1 MSEEFGD
8 LFAQPEPEP
17 QQIDLPSFVD
27 YERHLENAAP
37 SKIKL
42 RLVGKNPL
50 WGHLLWNAGKMSAEY
65 IDEHAKDLEGKSV
78 LELGAASA
86 LPSLLASLS
95 AANVVATDYPDPDLV
110 DNIDANIAALKE
122 ETGRDLP
129 MSAQGYIWGHDVQP
143 LLDAPRQNGRKFDFV
158 ILSDVVFNH
167 TEHEK
172 LIKTCKETLAP
183 AGQVLVVFTPHRP
196 KLFEKDLAFF
206 TLAEANGFVCDK
218 IFEKELQPMFEE
230 EEETRH
236 IRSMV
241 YGYILHW

>member
-17 QQIDLPSFVD
+17 QPVDLPSFVD
-27 YERHLENAAP
+27 YERHLSSVVP
-37 SKIKL
+37 QKINL

-50 WGHLLWNAGKMSAEY
+50 WGHLLWNAGKVSAEY
-65 IDEHAKDLEGKSV
+65 IDEHSKELEGKTV

-95 AANVVATDYPDPDLV
+95 AQNVVATDYPDPDLLE
-110 DNIDANIAALKE
+110 NIECNIKTLKKDA
-122 ETGRDLP
+122 GRELP
-129 MSAQGYIWGHDVQP
+129 ICAQGYIWGNETQA
-143 LLDAPRQNGRKFDFV
+143 LLNAPGQNGRKFDFI

-172 LIKTCKETLAP
+172 LIRTCKETLAP

-206 TLAEANGFVCDK
+206 SLAEDNGFVCEK
-218 IFEKELQPMFEE
+218 LFEKELKPMFEE
-230 EEETRH
+230 DEESVH

-241 YGYILHW
+241 FAHLLHW